1 MEHLDAAGRRQPLTA
16 PRNLCFYLGPARAGE
31 ETPSETSKDDDFDAK
46 ASKPQDLSEKWDGW
60 PIGAG
65 KDVLQQEEEKEGGQR
80 RMRELTGGGQ
90 KVMMVTWMPP
100 VHHITGM
107 SERLWQV
114 AQALVGLGL
123 QVGCRVVDMQAYAP
137 GGSCAC
143 TLSLSTLNRHAELAA
158 NLRHMGARTEY
169 CARHA
174 CD

>member
-1 MEHLDAAGRRQPLTA
+1 MASGEAWSSLQPQLVVAIDADSGRA
-16 PRNLCFYLGPARAGE
+16 PREG
-31 ETPSETSKDDDFDAK
+31 
-46 ASKPQDLSEKWDGW
+46 
-60 PIGAG
+60 
-65 KDVLQQEEEKEGGQR
+65 QEEEKEGGQR
-80 RMRELTGGGQ
+80 RRGELTGGGQ

-123 QVGCRVVDMQAYAP
+123 QVGCRVVDMQAYTP

-158 NLRHMGARTEY
+158 HLRHMGARTEY